1 MLSQTFEFLRIVDV
15 QPSDEKVRK
24 RKQSA
29 TDLLAH
35 FDANDSQD
43 IMLAL
48 LQGIV
53 AAFDGSPFSQDSPA
67 VVLLLKTIKDH
78 DAAVPNDLKENAVE
92 LRAVAAIVIG
102 ELLTRKSE
110 SAYDDEAVVLALALR
125 SALSLRPASK
135 QKHIKWAL
143 DKLLSAA
150 DDLLRLAGSERRKR
164 GTLGVAGARQDKGIS
179 ARDGFVGSS
188 CSESES
194 GFGRSGRSSGD
205 GPRGNRDAMV
215 AVRCLFRDRAKA
227 AGRTLA
233 VCCRILLRCRIG
245 KTSSIAAVSQ
255 FDGYGE
261 ARGGFRAQGRES
273 RGNCLGRH
281 SD

>member
-53 AAFDGSPFSQDSPA
+53 AGFDGSPFSQDSPA

-92 LRAVAAIVIG
+92 AQGPSPR
-102 ELLTRKSE
+102 
-110 SAYDDEAVVLALALR
+110 
-125 SALSLRPASK
+125 
-135 QKHIKWAL
+135 
-143 DKLLSAA
+143 LLS
-150 DDLLRLAGSERRKR
+150 E
-164 GTLGVAGARQDKGIS
+164 
-179 ARDGFVGSS
+179 
-188 CSESES
+188 
-194 GFGRSGRSSGD
+194 
-205 GPRGNRDAMV
+205 
-215 AVRCLFRDRAKA
+215 
-227 AGRTLA
+227 
-233 VCCRILLRCRIG
+233 
-245 KTSSIAAVSQ
+245 
-255 FDGYGE
+255 
-261 ARGGFRAQGRES
+261 
-273 RGNCLGRH
+273 NC
-281 SD
+281 